1 MIQTFGRKN
10 VGTNYSI
17 DNVHEVKVYTVT
29 ILKQLTFLKKQ
40 LELHIAYTSVTV
52 KGLHALCGDLVQ

>member
-10 VGTNYSI
+10 VGTKYSI

-29 ILKQLTFLKKQ
+29 ILKQFTFLKKNNSNFI
-40 LELHIAYTSVTV
+40 LLIPV
-52 KGLHALCGDLVQ
+52 